1 MATHYKGRQRDRIQ
15 YSLPLLQDHPPDKQH
30 SKVILIK
37 SEERVDLKRG
47 PVKYENRDIDRSEE
61 FWIGLGGEPEAELRD
76 AQNEK
81 RVRVDRKKGKRRGK
95 TRSRLFYS
103 PPLAA
108 GPPP

>member
-1 MATHYKGRQRDRIQ
+1 M
-15 YSLPLLQDHPPDKQH
+15 
-30 SKVILIK
+30 
-37 SEERVDLKRG
+37 KRG
-47 PVKYENRDIDRSEE
+47 PGKYENRNFEQSRK

-81 RVRVDRKKGKRRGK
+81 RVRVDRKKGKRQAK